1 MKAIVSPLY
10 FIYLFVLSLFI
21 GFSIGSCSDNEFE
34 ELSDNSNATKVQTR
48 AVPTPVFDWENA
60 DWMPTPSMQSRIP
73 SPWSGQGSLVGTYG
87 IDIVN
92 DRKAFDGWE
101 LLYNTFDSNV
111 TAPLVNPYFVLYSKY
126 RGIMRIYLYL
136 TTSFVTTSSYIQ
148 DGITVVSNRKTSI
161 LNYLGQDIID
171 LDKEPNKQYMQMQ
184 PAPMDGS
191 LPLAANRW
199 YMMQY
204 ELAYDPNL
212 ADIPYKDIQF
222 SWTLNYYNV
231 QQISL
236 GGNITGSLNG
246 TIGSASGSNLFKPLL
261 GVGKAVGTGVLAGV
275 GKDFI
280 THNTINAETGENKLG
295 LSNKIFKDVAK
306 GVSAALSA
314 ASGNIPGAI
323 MGLLSAVA
331 GGSSSTP
338 TPISLTLKAEIE
350 LKGTGTEGGAF
361 PSTPVSFWIPGTNI
375 TSEATGFVPL
385 YDKSL
390 GVLYLREKPK
400 LVISE
405 YYDEK
410 FYEVDPVYGHDILDG
425 YNYYFYFPKTIDFSN
440 CLVVNPEV
448 EEIAD
453 VEIMKQEVVYIRDVV
468 CSPENFNWCGITDIY
483 GHQRGPYWPWPF
495 SVHFTVKVSPK
506 NGAPSSIIIKT
517 FGITPE
523 FRNWPYWEN

>member
-1 MKAIVSPLY
+1 
-10 FIYLFVLSLFI
+10 
-21 GFSIGSCSDNEFE
+21 
-34 ELSDNSNATKVQTR
+34 
-48 AVPTPVFDWENA
+48 
-60 DWMPTPSMQSRIP
+60 
-73 SPWSGQGSLVGTYG
+73 
-87 IDIVN
+87 
-92 DRKAFDGWE
+92 
-101 LLYNTFDSNV
+101 
-111 TAPLVNPYFVLYSKY
+111 
-126 RGIMRIYLYL
+126 
-136 TTSFVTTSSYIQ
+136 
-148 DGITVVSNRKTSI
+148 
-161 LNYLGQDIID
+161 
-171 LDKEPNKQYMQMQ
+171 MQMQ

-236 GGNITGSLNG
+236 GGNITGTLNG

-275 GKDFI
+275 GKDLI

-338 TPISLTLKAEIE
+338 IPISLTLKAEIE

-390 GVLYLREKPK
+390 GILYLREKPT
-400 LVISE
+400 VILDK
-405 YYDEK
+405 YFDEK
-410 FYEVDPVYGHDILDG
+410 YYEIDPMYGHDMLDG
-425 YNYYFYFPKTIDFSN
+425 YKYYCYLPKSVDFSSY
-440 CLVVNPEV
+440 LVINPEV
-448 EEIAD
+448 ERIANIEILKQDLVSGGALGLDYEYCGELD
-453 VEIMKQEVVYIRDVV
+453 VMLNR
-468 CSPENFNWCGITDIY
+468 F
-483 GHQRGPYWPWPF
+483 GPYLIWPLA
-495 SVHFTVKVSPK
+495 VRFTVKISPK
-506 NGAPSSIIIKT
+506 NGAAPSIIIKT
-517 FGITPE
+517 FEINHE
-523 FRNWPYWEN
+523 FRNWPY

>member
-111 TAPLVNPYFVLYSKY
+111 TAPLVNPYFVLYNKY

-261 GVGKAVGTGVLAGV
+261 G
-275 GKDFI
+275 D
-280 THNTINAETGENKLG
+280 
-295 LSNKIFKDVAK
+295 
-306 GVSAALSA
+306 
-314 ASGNIPGAI
+314 
-323 MGLLSAVA
+323 
-331 GGSSSTP
+331 
-338 TPISLTLKAEIE
+338 
-350 LKGTGTEGGAF
+350 
-361 PSTPVSFWIPGTNI
+361 W
-375 TSEATGFVPL
+375 
-385 YDKSL
+385 
-390 GVLYLREKPK
+390 
-400 LVISE
+400 
-405 YYDEK
+405 
-410 FYEVDPVYGHDILDG
+410 
-425 YNYYFYFPKTIDFSN
+425 
-440 CLVVNPEV
+440 
-448 EEIAD
+448 
-453 VEIMKQEVVYIRDVV
+453 
-468 CSPENFNWCGITDIY
+468 
-483 GHQRGPYWPWPF
+483 
-495 SVHFTVKVSPK
+495 
-506 NGAPSSIIIKT
+506 
-517 FGITPE
+517 
-523 FRNWPYWEN
+523 

>member
-1 MKAIVSPLY
+1 MKAIVSLLY

-111 TAPLVNPYFVLYSKY
+111 TAPLVNPYFILYNKY

-148 DGITVVSNRKTSI
+148 DGITVVSNCKTSI

-171 LDKEPNKQYMQMQ
+171 IAKEPNKQYMQMQ
-184 PAPMDGS
+184 PAPIDGS

-236 GGNITGSLNG
+236 GGNITGTLNG
-246 TIGSASGSNLFKPLL
+246 TIGSSSGSNLFKPLL

-275 GKDFI
+275 GKDLM

-314 ASGNIPGAI
+314 ASGNIPSAI
-323 MGLLSAVA
+323 MGLLSAVV

-375 TSEATGFVPL
+375 TSEATGFVPV
-385 YDKSL
+385 YNKNL
-390 GVLYLREKPK
+390 GVLYLHEKPT
-400 LVISE
+400 LLINS
-405 YYDEK
+405 YYKEK
-410 FYEVDPVYGHDILDG
+410 YEELDPMYGHDMMIG
-425 YNYYFYFPKTIDFSN
+425 FNYYCLFPTVDFSDYLIFN
-440 CLVVNPEV
+440 PEIEKLAYVEILKQDIVYSGEVNPKS
-448 EEIAD
+448 A
-453 VEIMKQEVVYIRDVV
+453 
-468 CSPENFNWCGITDIY
+468 WCGEIDIY
-483 GHQRGPYWPWPF
+483 RDEYGPVLPAILAIR
-495 SVHFTVKVSPK
+495 FTIKVSPK
-506 NGAPSSIIIKT
+506 NGTSPSIIIKT
-517 FGITPE
+517 FEITPK
-523 FRNWPYWEN
+523 FINWPL

>member
-1 MKAIVSPLY
+1 
-10 FIYLFVLSLFI
+10 
-21 GFSIGSCSDNEFE
+21 
-34 ELSDNSNATKVQTR
+34 
-48 AVPTPVFDWENA
+48 
-60 DWMPTPSMQSRIP
+60 
-73 SPWSGQGSLVGTYG
+73 
-87 IDIVN
+87 
-92 DRKAFDGWE
+92 
-101 LLYNTFDSNV
+101 
-111 TAPLVNPYFVLYSKY
+111 
-126 RGIMRIYLYL
+126 MRIYLYL

-171 LDKEPNKQYMQMQ
+171 IAKEPNKQYMQMQ
-184 PAPMDGS
+184 PAPIDGS

-231 QQISL
+231 QQIRL

-275 GKDFI
+275 GKDLI

-390 GVLYLREKPK
+390 GVLYLREKPT
-400 LVISE
+400 VILDK
-405 YYDEK
+405 YFDEK
-410 FYEVDPVYGHDILDG
+410 YYEIDPMYGHDMLDG
-425 YNYYFYFPKTIDFSN
+425 YEYYCYLPKSVDFSSY
-440 CLVVNPEV
+440 LVINPEV
-448 EEIAD
+448 EKIANIEIL
-453 VEIMKQEVVYIRDVV
+453 KQDLV
-468 CSPENFNWCGITDIY
+468 SGGGI
-483 GHQRGPYWPWPF
+483 
-495 SVHFTVKVSPK
+495 
-506 NGAPSSIIIKT
+506 GA
-517 FGITPE
+517 
-523 FRNWPYWEN
+523 